1 MKPSIR
7 HELDRRRLLQYLGN
21 SAIAL
26 PFMRTLFDTKAW
38 GATPGKRAVFMYYP
52 DGTIRQHFQP
62 GRDGAISVL
71 PEITAPLMGVKDDII
86 IPKGIDYLTQGS
98 HEGGAR
104 YCLTGG
110 EGPNGRYSID
120 SYLADTIG
128 GNSLIPALRLGIGS
142 AFQNGGNHISFLSS
156 GTTSVI
162 HDNPFDVFHSIFG
175 NTANPINSQ
184 DQAMVRNGKKS
195 ILDFALADLQALQNR
210 LGQTE
215 REKLDVHVEAVREIE
230 RRLQQR
236 ADGGATL
243 PTASCENTANMR
255 GLTVPARET
264 QYPPTVHRNDN
275 FGLIGE
281 IMMDLA
287 FQAMA
292 CGVTQVVVLQW
303 SNAVSPTF
311 FNFPGGPG
319 IAREHHDLSHYGD
332 PAGDKARDFVK
343 CQAWFMEKLAGLLER
358 MKSASEGDHNLLYHA
373 AVLAVTEIA
382 DGDRHDFV
390 NMPLV
395 LAGQAGGNFRTGQT
409 ITTRASHN
417 QLLVSILQALGLPD
431 QHFGNPNLGQGAIS
445 ALMA

>member
-1 MKPSIR
+1 MNKAVMR
-7 HELDRRRLLQYLGN
+7 ELDRRRLLQYLGS

-62 GRDGAISVL
+62 SVDGVISNL
-71 PEITAPLMGVKDDII
+71 PEITSPLMGVREDII
-86 IPKGIDYLTQGS
+86 IPKGIDYRTEGS

-128 GNSLIPALRLGIGS
+128 RNSLIPALRLGIGS
-142 AFQNGGNHISFLSS
+142 GFQNGGNHISFLRS
-156 GTTSVI
+156 GTNAVI
-162 HDNPFDVFHSIFG
+162 YDNPFDVFYSIFG
-175 NTANPINSQ
+175 NAANPLNLQ
-184 DQAMVRNGKKS
+184 DEGMVRNGKKS
-195 ILDFALADLQALQNR
+195 ILDFALADLRSLQNR
-210 LGQTE
+210 LGQVE
-215 REKLDVHVEAVREIE
+215 REKLEVHVEAIREIE
-230 RRLQQR
+230 RRMLQR
-236 ADGGATL
+236 AEGGGGAA
-243 PTASCENTANMR
+243 TASCENTANMR
-255 GLTVPARET
+255 GLRVPVQET
-264 QYPPTVHRNDN
+264 EYPPTIHRNEN
-275 FGLIGE
+275 FGLIGD

-311 FNFPGGPG
+311 FNFPGGPN

-332 PAGDKARDFVK
+332 PDGEKAKDFVS

-358 MKSASEGDHNLLYHA
+358 MKSATEGDHNLLYNA

-395 LAGQAGGNFRTGQT
+395 LAGQAGGHFRTGRT
-409 ITTRASHN
+409 ITAPGSHN
-417 QLLVSILQALGLPD
+417 QILISILQALGLPD
-431 QHFGNPNLGQGAIS
+431 QSFGDPNLGQGGIT
-445 ALMA
+445 ALTT